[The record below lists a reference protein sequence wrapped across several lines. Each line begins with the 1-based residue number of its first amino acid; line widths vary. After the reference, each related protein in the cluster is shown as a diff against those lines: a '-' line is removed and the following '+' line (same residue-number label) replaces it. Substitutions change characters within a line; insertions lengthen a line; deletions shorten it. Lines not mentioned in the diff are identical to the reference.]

1 MYMSEKVTNT
11 LSKTNT
17 AHRRKNIQSLSEQSM
32 TTYPVTYDLHV
43 HTEFSPD
50 STTSLESYAQSAEQH
65 SIHVGF
71 CDHFELA
78 FLERQDYLDL
88 DRLVHLFERYDQVH
102 SQYPNTSLS
111 LEIDYYSDLASEVAE
126 FCDTF
131 RKDLD
136 YLMGV
141 VHTVDRYAV
150 TTPEEMEQL
159 VSRMNLATI
168 LERYFDEVENAI
180 SSQLFD
186 GLAHI
191 DGVMRYVPL
200 YPGSGSLEA
209 YWEQRTLQLGLLCQK
224 HGVLVEVNLRGLL
237 HPWKQT
243 HPAKTIIDELAK
255 DGVQFFV
262 GSDSHCLRDFQESIP
277 LLKETH
283 DVLNERDCFQ
293 LPPFRRGSG

>member
-1 MYMSEKVTNT
+1 
-11 LSKTNT
+11 
-17 AHRRKNIQSLSEQSM
+17 M
-32 TTYPVTYDLHV
+32 TTHPLTYDLHV

-50 STTSLESYAQSAEQH
+50 STTPLESYAQSAERH

-78 FLERQDYLDL
+78 FLERQDYLDFE
-88 DRLVHLFERYDQVH
+88 RLVHLLEQYDQVH

-126 FCDTF
+126 FCDTY

-136 YLMGV
+136 YLIGV
-141 VHTVDRYAV
+141 VHTVDRHAV
-150 TTPEEMEQL
+150 TTPEEMERL
-159 VSRMNLATI
+159 VSQMSLATI
-168 LERYFDEVENAI
+168 VERYFDEVEGAI
-180 SSQLFD
+180 TSKLFD

-191 DGVMRYVPL
+191 DGVMRYVPI
-200 YPGSGSLEA
+200 YSKSADLEA
-209 YWEQRTLQLGLLCQK
+209 YWERRTLQLGHLCQK

-243 HPAKTIIDELAK
+243 HPPEYIIKTLAK

-262 GSDSHCLRDFQESIP
+262 GSDSHSLRDFRESLP
-277 LLKETH
+277 LLKHTQS
-283 DVLNERDCFQ
+283 VLKERDCFQ
-293 LPPFRRGSG
+293 LPPFRRHTG